1 MSIIAGW
8 LSKIAIS
15 KILSYI
21 KNNKREFILF
31 AIVMFCFGII
41 LFMTMRL
48 IHRKKQVEKLNI
60 QIERLE
66 ATNMFYQREIK
77 DRDKE
82 IKELNIYT
90 NSLDKINKV
99 IIYTM
104 PKADI
109 EAYESI
115 SNDFM
120 NTQEVN

>member
-8 LSKIAIS
+8 LSKIALS
-15 KILSYI
+15 KAINYL
-21 KNNKREFILF
+21 KNNKKEFLLLLVIS
-31 AIVMFCFGII
+31 ICFGII
-41 LFMTMRL
+41 LLMSMRL
-48 IHRKKQVEKLNI
+48 LWRRSQVEELTI
-60 QIERLE
+60 QVERLE
-66 ATNMFYQREIK
+66 ATNYFYQKEII

-90 NSLDKINKV
+90 NSMNKINRVV
-99 IIYTM
+99 IYKM

-120 NTQEVN
+120 ETQAK

>member
-66 ATNMFYQREIK
+66 ATNIFYQREIK

-82 IKELNIYT
+82 IKELNTYT

-104 PKADI
+104 PKSDI

>member
-15 KILSYI
+15 KIIHYL
-21 KNNKREFILF
+21 KNNKREFLLLLVIS
-31 AIVMFCFGII
+31 ICFGII
-41 LFMTMRL
+41 LIMSMRL
-48 IHRKKQVEKLNI
+48 VWRKR
-60 QIERLE
+60 QIESLTIQVDRLE
-66 ATNMFYQREIK
+66 ATNYFYQKEII

-90 NSLDKINKV
+90 NSMNKINRVV
-99 IIYTM
+99 IYKM
-104 PKADI
+104 PQVDI

-120 NTQEVN
+120 ETQSK